1 MPYDKMYYP
10 YYNKLAD
17 IKMMFLVNI
26 VKVLLTI
33 AEIVT
38 RSAMNK
44 SKIARCLFYSQL
56 DDVVV
61 DGLIEEWR

>member
-1 MPYDKMYYP
+1 
-10 YYNKLAD
+10 
-17 IKMMFLVNI
+17 MMFLVNI
-26 VKVLLTI
+26 VKVLPTI

-44 SKIARCLFYSQL
+44 SIMGRYLFYSQL